1 MTDATAPRQ
10 ARPRGT
16 ARRSALAR
24 SRPQRNRSAKGSQRA
39 LRYCLGPGL
48 VRAMRGATANVERY
62 VPELNALN
70 VYPVPD
76 GDTGINM
83 IATMR
88 AALAEVEAI
97 PAGSATLS
105 ELATA
110 ISFGALMGARG
121 NSGVILSQVFR
132 GMADTLS
139 GKRRADGRDLAAALT
154 AGTATAYSAVAR
166 PVEGTILTV
175 AREAARAA
183 TAAAERGEPLET
195 VLAIATDAARQAVE
209 RTPDQLDVLREAGV
223 VDAGGQGL
231 YRALEGA
238 LGVLMGDA
246 EPPVVHGDPRSV
258 PRGVVR
264 VGLPAAASEAVE
276 TTDAGRPVAAG
287 EPPQAKRAVA
297 AEPGV
302 AGRAGAWSVPEAPDG
317 TWGYETVYLL
327 HGQEPLDAEGIR
339 RQLEEIGESVLV
351 AGDERLVKVHVHN
364 DRPDEVI
371 ALGLGLGSLSQVTV
385 QNLDEQTSRH
395 GAVPQDT
402 RSLAVLAVAAGDG
415 LARVFESFGVERIVV
430 APRAGKSSAGELVQA
445 LRSIDAPAVIVLPN
459 DPDVVLAAEQ
469 AAREF
474 PDKEI
479 VVVPT
484 RSAPE
489 GFAALLAMDPTV
501 GAGHNLAPMLAAAR
515 DVRTLQVAAADRR
528 SRLAGRTIEPG
539 QFIVLGPDDGLLH
552 VADDPVGAISGA
564 VAVLDPGFELLT
576 LYLGEGA
583 SAAEADEI
591 VRVIGAERPGT
602 EIEVLPGGQ
611 PHYRYLISVE

>member
-16 ARRSALAR
+16 ARRSSPGR
-24 SRPQRNRSAKGSQRA
+24 SRPRRARSHRTQ
-39 LRYCLGPGL
+39 RYCMGPGL

-97 PAGSATLS
+97 PAGSASLS
-105 ELATA
+105 ELAAA

-132 GMADTLS
+132 GMADTLA

-154 AGTATAYSAVAR
+154 AGTETAYSAVAR

-175 AREAARAA
+175 AREAASAA
-183 TAAAERGEPLET
+183 TVAAERGEPLET

-209 RTPDQLDVLREAGV
+209 RTPEQLDVLREAGV

-238 LGVLMGDA
+238 LATLALTAGDLA
-246 EPPVVHGDPRSV
+246 LADAGRPFPGEPMPEPSAAG
-258 PRGVVR
+258 GM
-264 VGLPAAASEAVE
+264 VGLPAAAGEEVGKAA
-276 TTDAGRPVAAG
+276 AGRPGGAS

-297 AEPGV
+297 AERAVVGRPGGDV
-302 AGRAGAWSVPEAPDG
+302 LDG

-327 HGQEPLDAEGIR
+327 HGREPLDTERIR

-351 AGDERLVKVHVHN
+351 AGDERLLKVHVHN

-371 ALGLGLGSLSQVTV
+371 ALGLALGSLSQVTV
-385 QNLDEQTSRH
+385 QNLDDQTREQEA
-395 GAVPQDT
+395 GAPVT
-402 RSLAVLAVAAGDG
+402 RLVAVLAVAAGEG
-415 LARVFESFGVERIVV
+415 LARVFESFGVERIVL
-430 APRAGKSSAGELVQA
+430 APRAGKSSTGELVQA
-445 LRSIDAPAVIVLPN
+445 LRGIDAPAVIVLPN
-459 DPDVVLAAEQ
+459 DPDVVLAAER
-469 AAREF
+469 AAGEF

-489 GFAALLAMDPTV
+489 GFAALLAMDAAP
-501 GAGHNLAPMLAAAR
+501 GARHNLVPMLAAAR
-515 DVRTLQVAAADRR
+515 EVRTLQVAAADRR
-528 SRLAGRTIEPG
+528 SHLGGRTIEPG
-539 QFIVLGPDDGLLH
+539 QFVVLGPDEGVLH
-552 VADDPVGAISGA
+552 VADDPVGAIIGA
-564 VAVLDPGFELLT
+564 VAGLDPGFELLT

-583 SAAEADEI
+583 SAGEAEEI
-591 VRVIGAERPGT
+591 VRVIGARRPGT
-602 EIEVLPGGQ
+602 EIEILPGGQ